1 MMAIREVKE
10 TRKCIKGI
18 DYEVRNIEVIDFLI
32 YRNDTLSINTLYSK
46 QLEREA
52 MHKLSSAKRIKLSK
66 NSLSR

>member
-18 DYEVRNIEVIDFLI
+18 DYEVRNIEVIDFFI

>member
-18 DYEVRNIEVIDFLI
+18 DYEVRNIEVIYFFI

-46 QLEREA
+46 QLGREA

-66 NSLSR
+66 NLLLR

>member
-18 DYEVRNIEVIDFLI
+18 DYEVRNIEVIEFFI
-32 YRNDTLSINTLYSK
+32 YRNDTLSINILYSK

-66 NSLSR
+66 NLLLR